1 MSSRSHTS
9 KKWYFPGH
17 DKNTVA
23 NILRQKFRI
32 QLEDYDC
39 DRILRLYAYMR
50 EFWTD
55 VRNPGSARNIRASV
69 NNIQVS
75 DAYALSYAT
84 DKELAL
90 DLEVLEK
97 LGFIA
102 STGSDATVSTPPPF
116 CSACP
121 YKALAEALKKV
132 QSL

>member
-84 DKELAL
+84 WSGRKMSRVHPDSTTER
-90 DLEVLEK
+90 VLRRDM
-97 LGFIA
+97 GGTA
-102 STGSDATVSTPPPF
+102 DRQNRV
-116 CSACP
+116 
-121 YKALAEALKKV
+121 
-132 QSL
+132 